1 MSKQNILI
9 LKFPYAS
16 LFGGGER
23 HTLTLVEGL
32 RKKGFSFFFAS
43 SCPVLLKEFK
53 ERNWHSKKMWA
64 PKEPVS
70 KKSLLLFPFFAPF
83 FFCRLTL
90 LLLNYRFRNKVKI
103 VFCLSLTEKILI
115 TVPARMLGMKVVW
128 MEHVSANRWLTL
140 NPLRVFYTMYA
151 RFAMIVVVSE
161 SIKSELIGKL
171 HIQTKNIVTIY
182 SGTDLPEVTLR
193 DIKARVNRGEFII
206 GTIARLE
213 REKGIE
219 YLIRAIDIVKDIIPK
234 IKLIVVG
241 DGSERRNLNW
251 LVNSLQMTERVQFV
265 GFQDHIN
272 QWIRNFDVFVLPSAI
287 RESFGMVLIDAMANL
302 RPVVASKIGGI
313 AEIVDHKE
321 TGILV
326 EPKNSEEIANAIIY
340 LYNHPEETVEIIKNA
355 RAKIE
360 TSFTKQ
366 KMLNEFEKLFIV
378 LSR

>member
-9 LKFPYAS
+9 LKFPYSS

-32 RKKGFSFFFAS
+32 RKKGFSFFLAS

-83 FFCRLTL
+83 FFCRLAFL
-90 LLLNYRFRNKVKI
+90 LLSFRFRNKVKI

-151 RFAMIVVVSE
+151 MLAMIVVVSE

-171 HIQTKNIVTIY
+171 HIQPKNIVTIY
-182 SGTDLPEVTLR
+182 SGTDLPEVTLK
-193 DIKARVNRGEFII
+193 DIKARVNKGEFII